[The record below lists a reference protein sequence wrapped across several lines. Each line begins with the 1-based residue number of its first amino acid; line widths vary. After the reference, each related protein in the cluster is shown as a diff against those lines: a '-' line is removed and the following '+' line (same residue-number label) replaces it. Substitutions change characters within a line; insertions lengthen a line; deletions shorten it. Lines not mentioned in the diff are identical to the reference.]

1 MPATKEMQNL
11 TVRLS
16 RQTIHKARV
25 LAAKRST
32 SISNLVAEQIEHL
45 TDSDEDYENAKAEA
59 FAMMDKGF
67 HLGGDHK
74 FDRAALHDRR

>member
-1 MPATKEMQNL
+1 MPASNEMQNL

-32 SISNLVAEQIEHL
+32 SISNLVAEQIERL
-45 TDSDEDYENAKAEA
+45 TDTDEDYERAKAES
-59 FAMMDKGF
+59 FAMMDAGF
-67 HLGGDHK
+67 HLGGARTIGRD
-74 FDRAALHDRR
+74 ALYERR